1 MRDEL
6 AVPRF
11 RAVAWVLIYSL
22 MEERVLQ
29 KLGFVTS
36 WNVLNP
42 EQGAFFPK
50 GWAERNSNDD
60 EGVGRGVSR
69 KLDSW

>member
-6 AVPRF
+6 AVPRLQ
-11 RAVAWVLIYSL
+11 AVAWVLIYSL

-29 KLGFVTS
+29 KMGFVIS

-42 EQGAFFPK
+42 EQGAFFPR
-50 GWAERNSNDD
+50 GWAERKANDD
-60 EGVGRGVSR
+60 EGVRGGV
-69 KLDSW
+69 

>member
-6 AVPRF
+6 AVPRL

-29 KLGFVTS
+29 KLGFVIS

-42 EQGAFFPK
+42 EQGTFFPR
-50 GWAERNSNDD
+50 GWAERKANDD
-60 EGVGRGVSR
+60 EGVRGGV
-69 KLDSW
+69 

>member
-6 AVPRF
+6 AVPRL

-22 MEERVLQ
+22 MKERVLQ

-42 EQGAFFPK
+42 EQGAFFLR
-50 GWAERNSNDD
+50 GWAERKASDD
-60 EGVGRGVSR
+60 EDVRGGV
-69 KLDSW
+69 